1 MNWKVAQKISKFY
14 SSAIHIEEGRYNF
27 NTFDQLLI

>member
-1 MNWKVAQKISKFY
+1 MMNFQKISKFY
-14 SSAIHIEEGRYNF
+14 SSALHIAEGWYNS

>member
-1 MNWKVAQKISKFY
+1 MNWKVAYKMSKFY
-14 SSAIHIEEGRYNF
+14 STALHIEEGRYNS